1 MQHQPPEPPWA
12 VILGAS
18 TGTGAAIA
26 RSLARDPGLH
36 ICGFHRGNHPDDAAA
51 TEQSVHAAGR
61 QLRWLIADAGTEEGA
76 EQGCAVLHDLIGQ
89 GQVRVFVHSIA
100 NASLGRLASGPR
112 PLSPRQIDR
121 TFNSMAHSFL
131 YWVRAL
137 LQRGLM
143 SAGGRFLALTN
154 PNAQNLVRD
163 TGVIAAAKSALETYV
178 RYLAW
183 ELGPSGYRVNA
194 LRFGATHTAALSRVV
209 GPARLQA
216 FESRIAS
223 VAPAGRLCTTADV
236 GQFVSV
242 LAGPGGAWFNGAI
255 IDYTG
260 GESLALYDAVA
271 HGEVDPC
278 SP

>member
-1 MQHQPPEPPWA
+1 MHTELDDHWA

-26 RSLARDPGLH
+26 QALARDPGLH
-36 ICGFHRGNHPDDAAA
+36 ICAFHRGNHPEDAAD
-51 TEQSVHAAGR
+51 TERAVRGAAR
-61 QLRWLIADAGTEEGA
+61 KLRWLIADAGTAAGA
-76 EQGCAVLHDLIGQ
+76 EQGCAVLHDLLGE
-89 GQVRVFVHSIA
+89 GRVRVFVHSIA
-100 NASLGRLASGPR
+100 NASLGRLSPGAQA
-112 PLSPRQIDR
+112 LSLRQIEK

-137 LQRGLM
+137 LDRGLM
-143 SAGGRFLALTN
+143 AEGGRFLALTN
-154 PNAQNLVRD
+154 PNAQHLIRD
-163 TGVIAAAKSALETYV
+163 TGAIAAAKSALETYV

-183 ELGPSGYRVNA
+183 ELGPRGYRVNA
-194 LRFGATHTAALSRVV
+194 LRFGATRTAALSRVV
-209 GPARLQA
+209 GEARLQA
-216 FESRIAS
+216 FEGRIAS

-236 GQFVSV
+236 GDFVSV
-242 LAGPGGAWFNGAI
+242 LAGPRGAWFNGAV

-271 HGEVDPC
+271 HGAVAPC